1 LILVPAIAFDIH
13 RRIAKWR
20 AKRAA
25 APDKLAP
32 PPPDNLVKDAPD
44 NPV

>member
-1 LILVPAIAFDIH
+1 MPFDIH
-13 RRIAKWR
+13 RQIELRR

-25 APDKLAP
+25 APDKLSP
-32 PPPDNLVKDAPD
+32 PPPDKLAEDAPD